1 MNFKRML
8 PLILALLVAV
18 ILYLVSVTWS
28 PRQRNERYERGF
40 AAIKTGDSRDAV
52 VAAMGNPHA
61 VEDCPFTPFADKKM
75 EAEFR
80 SKCSQQYRYILLMK
94 VYTIS
99 FDRTGAVINKTSV
112 VSP

>member
-1 MNFKRML
+1 MNIKKML
-8 PLILALLVAV
+8 PLILALAVAV
-18 ILYLVSVTWS
+18 VLYLFSTTWS
-28 PRQRNERYERGF
+28 QRQRNERFERGF

-61 VEDCPFTPFADKKM
+61 VEDCPFTPFSDKKM

-80 SKCSQQYRYILLMK
+80 SKCFQQYRYVLLMK

-99 FDRTGAVINKTSV
+99 FDRTGTVIYKSSV

>member
-18 ILYLVSVTWS
+18 ILYLVSSAWS
-28 PRQRNERYERGF
+28 RRQRNERYERAF

-61 VEDCPFTPFADKKM
+61 VEDCPYTPFADKKM

-80 SKCSQQYRYILLMK
+80 SKCFQQYRYILLMK

-99 FDRTGAVINKTSV
+99 FDRTGTVINKSDV

>member
-1 MNFKRML
+1 MNMKKLL
-8 PLILALLVAV
+8 PLILVLAGAV
-18 ILYLVSVTWS
+18 TVYLFSFSWS
-28 PRQRNERYERGF
+28 QRQRTARLERGF

-52 VAAMGNPHA
+52 YGAMGKPQSVA
-61 VEDCPFTPFADKKM
+61 DCPYTPFADPKM

-80 SKCSQQYRYILLMK
+80 SKCFQQFTYVVLMK

-99 FDRTGAVINKTSV
+99 FDQGGAVIHKSSV

>member
-8 PLILALLVAV
+8 PLILALVVAV
-18 ILYLVSVTWS
+18 ILYLVSSAWS
-28 PRQRNERYERGF
+28 RRQRNERYERGY
-40 AAIKTGDSRDAV
+40 AAIKAGDSRDVV

-80 SKCSQQYRYILLMK
+80 AKCFQQYRYILLMK
-94 VYTIS
+94 VYTIA
-99 FDRTGAVINKTSV
+99 FDRTGTVIHKSSV

>member
-1 MNFKRML
+1 MNIKKML
-8 PLILALLVAV
+8 PLILALAVAV
-18 ILYLVSVTWS
+18 VLYLFSTTWS
-28 PRQRNERYERGF
+28 RRQRNERFERGF
-40 AAIKTGDSRDAV
+40 TAIKTGDSRDAV

-61 VEDCPFTPFADKKM
+61 VEDCPTTPFSDKKM

-80 SKCSQQYRYILLMK
+80 SKCFQQYRYVLLMK

-99 FDRTGAVINKTSV
+99 FDRTGTVIYKSSV

>member
-8 PLILALLVAV
+8 PLILALVVAV
-18 ILYLVSVTWS
+18 ILYLVSSTWS
-28 PRQRNERYERGF
+28 RRQRNERYERGF
-40 AAIKTGDSRDAV
+40 AAIKAGDSRDAV
-52 VAAMGNPHA
+52 IAAMGQPHA
-61 VEDCPFTPFADKKM
+61 VEDCPFTPFADKKL

-80 SKCSQQYRYILLMK
+80 SRCSQQYRYILFMK

-99 FDRTGAVINKTSV
+99 FDRTGTVIDKSDV